1 MMAEPRASASG
12 QPGTRVNW
20 IFNPMPT
27 RALIL
32 FGILA
37 AAAVAQPAD
46 LILYNAKIVTVDS
59 QFHIADSLAVR
70 ADRILA
76 VGARDDLVPRAQ
88 RVADL
93 LRGEADRPEHLSETT
108 NEIELVER
116 KWCGHSARC
125 YVWSGMP
132 TENV

>member
-1 MMAEPRASASG
+1 MAEPRASASG

-76 VGARDDLVPRAQ
+76 VGARDDRLMQVPAGRKYVRQ
-88 RVADL
+88 FRPTHESRVIAVAAGDL
-93 LRGEADRPEHLSETT
+93 LHG
-108 NEIELVER
+108 
-116 KWCGHSARC
+116 
-125 YVWSGMP
+125 
-132 TENV
+132 